1 MIAASALW
9 RLVNELDEEHPG
21 SGFVKGENVAR
32 RRSSE
37 RFIVGCVLIGL
48 GVVVGIIAA
57 FMG

>member
-1 MIAASALW
+1 
-9 RLVNELDEEHPG
+9 VKELAEEHPG